1 MKVPLARQAG
11 EPSKLHASDQDRK
24 LGSPNISE
32 VLRRRDIA
40 PKADGAPYGV
50 YIVLWRVGC
59 QQSQP
64 ESYSHKIAAPLKP
77 DRRWPTRSRGRPAA
91 KSGEVSL
98 QARPTREEGRGCPET
113 RGIMCG
119 GLGHAALR
127 PHSSAV
133 LGVLVGGVG
142 SGVICA
148 RVTRSVTR
156 PAVPENRLKRW
167 LKGIGK

>member
-59 QQSQP
+59 QHLKADSLPDLAGVPQP
-64 ESYSHKIAAPLKP
+64 QN
-77 DRRWPTRSRGRPAA
+77 RRFIRACSRLRRGPYRGFSIVSTAGGTPAGKHCAGVRSRRTAATFLGRSCR
-91 KSGEVSL
+91 SG
-98 QARPTREEGRGCPET
+98 GRCQF
-113 RGIMCG
+113 G
-119 GLGHAALR
+119 G
-127 PHSSAV
+127 
-133 LGVLVGGVG
+133 
-142 SGVICA
+142 ICA
-148 RVTRSVTR
+148 RVMRTLIR
-156 PAVPENRLKRW
+156 PALPE
-167 LKGIGK
+167 IG